1 MPLIAFGHH
10 EKLDGKGYPRRI
22 VGDAIPIQTRMMTIA
37 DIFDA
42 LTAQDR
48 PYKPA
53 VPLERA
59 LGIMT
64 QEVEGGQLDQELFRL
79 FVAARAFEAAA
90 TADAG

>member
-1 MPLIAFGHH
+1 
-10 EKLDGKGYPRRI
+10 
-22 VGDAIPIQTRMMTIA
+22 
-37 DIFDA
+37 

-59 LGIMT
+59 LDIMT
-64 QEVEGGQLDQELFRL
+64 HEVQTGQLDQELFRL

-90 TADAG
+90 SGDA